1 MQDYLT
7 ERQRRTE
14 INNSFN
20 DFIAF
25 HTGVRQGSILRLLHV
40 NIYNL
45 FLFIEKEIVTSCA
58 DDTLRI
64 SAQQGSILGPPLLTF
79 CEAFF
84 SIEEENVTS
93 YTDDTTPYF
102 NSNII
107 VTDLEDIET
116 KTLLLKVVFLEN
128 CQKLQLII
136 NQHLT
141 IMSARALVRISNY
154 MSKEKLRIF
163 MNVFLSSQF
172 RYCALVRILHSL
184 TLYNRID
191 QLQERVLR
199 LIYDDNDFP
208 FRSISK
214 TNNSPSRYPE
224 IYY

>member
-93 YTDDTTPYF
+93 YADETTPYS
-102 NSNII
+102 NSNNI
-107 VTDLEDIET
+107 VTDDELMMMMMMMMMT
-116 KTLLLKVVFLEN
+116 MMN
-128 CQKLQLII
+128 CFCGMADRRKAEPYFQ
-136 NQHLT
+136 
-141 IMSARALVRISNY
+141 
-154 MSKEKLRIF
+154 
-163 MNVFLSSQF
+163 
-172 RYCALVRILHSL
+172 
-184 TLYNRID
+184 
-191 QLQERVLR
+191 
-199 LIYDDNDFP
+199 P
-208 FRSISK
+208 
-214 TNNSPSRYPE
+214 
-224 IYY
+224 